1 MKIFSGKMRLSGDAN
16 YEIPLVSIPA
26 AEVHILRRLHG
37 DDSVVILREDG
48 ADSRS
53 DRHWRAY
60 LQRKFSPAAVEKF
73 FGASHVPLPDGLPED
88 VAIGGVVPAAASEDM
103 FYEETPQ
110 FTPKPKAV
118 PQKTV
123 AA

>member
-37 DDSVVILREDG
+37 DDSVVILREEGED
-48 ADSRS
+48 ARS

-73 FGASHVPLPDGLPED
+73 FGETHVPLPATLPDD
-88 VAIGGVVPAAASEDM
+88 VAIGGVVQDVASDNM
-103 FYEETPQ
+103 FYEEPPQ
-110 FTPKPKAV
+110 FTPKPKPATA
-118 PQKTV
+118 KTV